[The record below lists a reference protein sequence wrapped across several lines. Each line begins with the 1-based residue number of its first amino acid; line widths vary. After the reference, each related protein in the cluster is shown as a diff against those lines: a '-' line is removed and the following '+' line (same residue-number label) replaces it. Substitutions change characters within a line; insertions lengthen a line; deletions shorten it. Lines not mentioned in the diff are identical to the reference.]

1 MEDRPLDIS
10 SFQQWAIGNL
20 VENRNR
26 GIFAEWLVGQ
36 ALPQALDGHEFRR
49 EWDPW
54 DLQYRRARIEVKASG
69 RSQSWDPLRPSKPS
83 FGVAAPG
90 QIWCEKTKKWQQNDQ
105 GTRPAHVYVFCLHK
119 PVPAT
124 NTDVVDPASWDFWV
138 LPAQVLDDELG
149 EQKTVRP
156 TRLDGLAKR
165 IGSGRLEWSEIKP
178 AVDRLIDSRRR

>member
-1 MEDRPLDIS
+1 MADRPLDIA
-10 SFQQWAIGNL
+10 SFQQWATGNL

-36 ALPQALDGHEFRR
+36 ALQALDDHEFRQ
-49 EWDPW
+49 EWHPW
-54 DLQYRRARIEVKASG
+54 DLQYGGARIEVKASG

-105 GTRPAHVYVFCLHK
+105 GTRPAHVYVFCLHN

-124 NTDVVDPASWDFWV
+124 NANVADPTTWDFWV
-138 LPAQVLDDELG
+138 IPAQVLDDELG
-149 EQKTVRP
+149 AQQTVRP
-156 TRLDGLAKR
+156 TTLDGLAERLK
-165 IGSGRLEWSEIKP
+165 SGWSEIKP
-178 AVDRLIDSRRR
+178 AVDRLID

>member
-1 MEDRPLDIS
+1 MADRPLDIA
-10 SFQQWAIGNL
+10 SFLPWATGNL
-20 VENRNR
+20 AENRIR

-36 ALPQALDGHEFRR
+36 NLQALDGQEFRE
-49 EWDPW
+49 EWKPW
-54 DLQYRRARIEVKASG
+54 DLQYRDKRIEVKASG
-69 RSQSWDPLRPSKPS
+69 KSQAWDPQRPSEPS
-83 FGVAAPG
+83 FGVAVPK
-90 QIWCEKTKKWQQNDQ
+90 QIWCDKTKKWQQNDQ

-124 NTDVVDPASWDFWV
+124 NDNVADPTTWDFWV
-138 LPAQVLDDELG
+138 IPAQVLDDELG

-165 IGSGRLEWSEIKP
+165 IGWSKIKP